1 MPVKP
6 KTHKPRLKKQAAKK
20 RPGSLLAP
28 KIRFKSWMAAPIAC
42 SLIVLAF
49 AWVSFS
55 KASTRPAPICNGV
68 NMCAPVPAGVPELIE
83 YWSEYYH
90 LDGGRMLRIA
100 QCESRLDPKAVNHNG
115 HYGVYQFLP
124 STYAA
129 NYVAAGAGPDYWDAG
144 NNIRTAA
151 YMFSINQAWQW
162 QCKG

>member
-1 MPVKP
+1 MPVKTVKHKSRP
-6 KTHKPRLKKQAAKK
+6 KRSATKKH
-20 RPGSLLAP
+20 PSSLLAP
-28 KIRFKSWMAAPIAC
+28 KVRFKSWMAVPIVC

-55 KASTRPAPICNGV
+55 KASAKPAAPCNGV
-68 NMCAPVPAGVPELIE
+68 NMCAPIPTGVPELIQ

-100 QCESRLDPKAVNHNG
+100 ECESRLDPRAVNHNG

-129 NYVAAGAGPDYWDAG
+129 NYRAAGAGPDYWDAG
-144 NNIRTAA
+144 SNIRTAA
-151 YMFSINQAWQW
+151 YMFSIDQAWQW
-162 QCKG
+162 ECKG